1 MKFFYNKLVRDK
13 IIENIKRKGHTC
25 EYRKLNDEEYSKEL
39 DKKLLEEANEVIEAH
54 SAEELGDLMEVI
66 ETIMK
71 EHNISF
77 EEVKQAMQKK
87 RNSNGAFNDRIF
99 LISVDEK
106 DKWAHKE

>member
-1 MKFFYNKLVRDK
+1 MKFYYNKLVRDK
-13 IIENIKRKGHTC
+13 IIENIKIKGHIC
-25 EYRKLNDEEYSKEL
+25 EYRKLNDEEYRQEL
-39 DKKLLEEANEVIEAH
+39 DKKLLEEAKEVIEAH
-54 SAEELGDLMEVI
+54 SVEELGDLMEVI

-71 EHNISF
+71 EYKISF

-106 DKWAHKE
+106 DKEEK

>member
-1 MKFFYNKLVRDK
+1 MKFYYNKLVRDN
-13 IIENIKRKGHTC
+13 IIGNIERKGHIC
-25 EYRKLNDEEYSKEL
+25 EYRKLSNEEYSQEL
-39 DKKLLEEANEVIEAH
+39 DKKLLEEAKEVIEAH

-71 EHNISF
+71 EHKISF

-106 DKWAHKE
+106 DKEE

>member
-13 IIENIKRKGHTC
+13 VIENIKKKGHKC
-25 EYRKLNDEEYSKEL
+25 EYKKLSEDEYKKEL
-39 DKKLLEEANEVIEAH
+39 DKKLLEEASEVIGAH
-54 SAEELGDLMEVI
+54 SAEELGDLIEVI
-66 ETIMK
+66 QTIMK

-87 RNSNGAFNDRIF
+87 KDSNGALDERLF

-106 DKWAHKE
+106 DKERE